1 MIEGEGV
8 FEVAVGSNAFVDV
21 DLESFSGLAF
31 LLLSLSRCGRSKETE
46 NNFAAK
52 YFILFHHPTPRA
64 RIHIVFFS
72 LPLVYNRH
80 LWCLLLAPDMRPFP
94 SLLRQDD
101 CRRRSRR
108 PFRRRRRSPTLHW
121 PRIGRIEGSVILKS
135 AVVVDGRRR

>member
-8 FEVAVGSNAFVDV
+8 FEVVVGSNAFVDV
-21 DLESFSGLAF
+21 DLQSFSGLAF
-31 LLLSLSRCGRSKETE
+31 LLLSLSRCGRSKERE

-80 LWCLLLAPDMRPFP
+80 HLWCLLLAPDMRPFP

-101 CRRRSRR
+101 YGRRSRR

-135 AVVVDGRRR
+135 AVDGRRR